1 MRVTE
6 FHVNLSSLKTL
17 ASKYVISGIQTCRE
31 ACGGHGYSAY
41 SFLGN
46 HRNDVDV
53 HATWE
58 GDSNVLIQQ
67 VGKFLLKLVQNLIKG
82 KHNTLPRFDF
92 IKFNPEEL
100 HSFRAEFS
108 ETSHLKNPELLISLL
123 EFKVKFLL

>member
-1 MRVTE
+1 MGSWYLQ
-6 FHVNLSSLKTL
+6 NG
-17 ASKYVISGIQTCRE
+17 SKVCRE

-41 SFLGN
+41 SYIGK
-46 HRNDVDV
+46 HRDDIDV

-58 GDSNVLIQQ
+58 GDNHVLIQQ
-67 VGKFLLKLVQNLIKG
+67 VSKFLLKLVQNLIKG

-100 HSFRAEFS
+100 HSYKPEFS

-123 EFKVKFLL
+123 EFKVNFLL